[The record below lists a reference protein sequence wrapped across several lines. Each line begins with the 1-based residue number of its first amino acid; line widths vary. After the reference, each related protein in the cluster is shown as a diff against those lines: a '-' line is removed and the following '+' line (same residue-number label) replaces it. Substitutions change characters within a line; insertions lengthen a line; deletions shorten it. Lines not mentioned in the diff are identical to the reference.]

1 MEGQIRMYRDQRR
14 NKENDKNDAN
24 SVVEVYKKKNDQLEE
39 RRRPLKNQKDNL
51 PDARTKLNSLE
62 FDYEEK
68 KTARETET
76 ESKRK

>member
-1 MEGQIRMYRDQRR
+1 MYRDQRR